1 MEFLGIIGVVVL
13 VAVITAT
20 VLLCIKLPKTKKIQ
34 NKRKERA
41 SMSWTSTFAPY
52 DSEDSDILD
61 LLKSFEEEVTKKVD
75 EAKYTTSNS
84 SITLGQNNK
93 ATGYL
98 TMGSKNNNDTQA
110 QETIPDILLEECLDE
125 EVDTEED
132 KPLLFRQ
139 MAKPVRNLPKAA
151 KKGDFIYVTT
161 NGTYWLYTDDG
172 WTQVAFD
179 RKYNYDWLEW

>member
-1 MEFLGIIGVVVL
+1 MEFLGIIGVAVL
-13 VAVITAT
+13 VVVITAT

-34 NKRKERA
+34 NKRKEKA
-41 SMSWTSTFAPY
+41 SMGWTGTFAPY

-61 LLKSFEEEVTKKVD
+61 LLKSFEAEATKQVD
-75 EAKYTTSNS
+75 EAKYTTNQNS
-84 SITLGQNNK
+84 MSFGTNNK

-98 TMGSKNNNDTQA
+98 TAGSKSGGDTQA
-110 QETIPDILLEECLDE
+110 QETTAETLANGSSDE
-125 EVDTEED
+125 KTYAEDDTSF
-132 KPLLFRQ
+132 LFQR
-139 MAKPVRNLPKAA
+139 AARPVRNLPKAA